1 MDRELVFF
9 LPRCQLALG
18 VNMQIQGPGGRRRF
32 ATPHVFPSEKELGIS
47 KVSEEPTGGAV
58 TSRLLPC
65 VKLPWQDL
73 LSLCSA
79 LADTASDWV
88 PIVAA
93 VVVIIQHWPRTPPPR
108 GLM

>member
-1 MDRELVFF
+1 MVLHHFKRH
-9 LPRCQLALG
+9 
-18 VNMQIQGPGGRRRF
+18 
-32 ATPHVFPSEKELGIS
+32 ATG
-47 KVSEEPTGGAV
+47 
-58 TSRLLPC
+58 LLPAAIVVC
-65 VKLPWQDL
+65 AVVFAVYGAIVRAAKSAADEIVENCGPTTSADGLGGLISRMSKDL

-93 VVVIIQHWPRTPPPR
+93 IVVIIQHWPRTPAPR